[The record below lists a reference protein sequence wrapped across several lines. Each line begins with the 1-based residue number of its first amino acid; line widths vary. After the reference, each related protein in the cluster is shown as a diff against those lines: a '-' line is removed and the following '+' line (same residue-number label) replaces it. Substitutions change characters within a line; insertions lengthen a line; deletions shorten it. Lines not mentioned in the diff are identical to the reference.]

1 MTIWGEGV
9 GHKQTNKQYSPN
21 NKKENQGDG
30 VSSLM

>member
-1 MTIWGEGV
+1 MMIWGGGGGGM
-9 GHKQTNKQYSPN
+9 GHKQYSPN